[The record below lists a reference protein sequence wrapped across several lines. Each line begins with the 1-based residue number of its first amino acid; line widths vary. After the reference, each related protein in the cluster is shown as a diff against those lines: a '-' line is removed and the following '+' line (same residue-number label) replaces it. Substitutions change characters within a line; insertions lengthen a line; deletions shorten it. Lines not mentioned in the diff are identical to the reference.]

1 MTLPY
6 RSFNA
11 YLRERLGGPA
21 QRVPLALAMTC
32 PHRAAD
38 GSGGCTFCDAAGSG
52 APWLRPGTPVAAQ
65 LRDGLQRL
73 RPGVQALAYFQ
84 AFTTGTVTQAEWE
97 EALTAV
103 TAEPRVAGLIVAT
116 RPDAL
121 PDWLLTSLAS
131 LLPRFDLWLE
141 LGLQSAHDATLQRLN
156 RGHDVAAFTAA
167 CARARQAGVP
177 VTAHVILGLPGE
189 TMADWQATARYCA
202 AQPVAGIKIHS
213 LYVLRD
219 TVLAQQW
226 QAGDYVPLTLDGYVA
241 GVRAFLEVLPAA
253 TVVMRLTGEGPP
265 DRVLA
270 PDWCR
275 DKQRVLAA
283 LRAAGVT
290 AAATA
295 GGSSFRG

>member
-6 RSFNA
+6 RSFSA
-11 YLRERLGGPA
+11 YLRGRLGGPA
-21 QRVPLALAMTC
+21 QRVPLALATTC
-32 PHRAAD
+32 PQRAAD

-65 LRDGLQRL
+65 LHDGLRRL
-73 RPGVQALAYFQ
+73 RPGVRALAYFQ
-84 AFTTGTVTQAEWE
+84 AFTTGSVAEAQWR
-97 EALTAV
+97 EALAAV
-103 TAEPRVAGLIVAT
+103 EAEPRVAGVIAAT

-131 LLPRFDLWLE
+131 LLSRYDVWLE
-141 LGLQSAHDATLQRLN
+141 LGLQTANDATLQRIR
-156 RGHDVAAFTAA
+156 RGHDAQAFADA
-167 CARARQAGVP
+167 CARARRAGVP
-177 VTAHVILGLPGE
+177 VAAHVILGLPGE
-189 TMADWQATARYCA
+189 AMADWQATARCCA
-202 AQPVAGIKIHS
+202 AQPVAGIKLHS

-219 TVLAQQW
+219 TELARQW
-226 QAGDYVPLTLDGYVA
+226 QAGAYVPLSLADYVA

-253 TVVMRLTGEGPP
+253 TVVMRLTGEGPA

-270 PDWCR
+270 PEWCR

-290 AAATA
+290 AATA
-295 GGSSFRG
+295 GGSSSRG